1 MKKGTK
7 RTEFLLVTL
16 FVTVLGAC
24 TPEATAPQGGAG
36 TGLGQ
41 SGGAV
46 INRVVP
52 MVMPDVWCSAASD
65 TGQDSTAAK
74 NKNRPRPACDAPK
87 QSTSGR
93 GSPTW
98 GVDSTLA
105 ASDTTK

>member
-1 MKKGTK
+1 MKKGSK
-7 RTEFLLVTL
+7 RTEVLMVTL
-16 FVTVLGAC
+16 SATLLGAC
-24 TPEATAPQGGAG
+24 VPEATAPEGGA
-36 TGLGQ
+36 
-41 SGGAV
+41 A

-52 MVMPDVWCSAASD
+52 VLVPLAVPDVWCPAESG

-98 GVDSTLA
+98 VVDSTLA